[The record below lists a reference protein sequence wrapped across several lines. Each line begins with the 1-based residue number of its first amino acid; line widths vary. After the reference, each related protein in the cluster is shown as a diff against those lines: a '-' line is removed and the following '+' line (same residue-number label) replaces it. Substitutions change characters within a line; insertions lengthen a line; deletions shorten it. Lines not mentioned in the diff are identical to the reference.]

1 MSNLYLKFPTLEDKC
16 NVWDYRQEFL
26 SNGEMHIS
34 GSGNIE
40 DFGSYEEWLRKV
52 EKEVDIETCGEGRVP
67 CTQYLTYRYGD
78 NKLVGMLQIRHDL
91 NDYLLKFGGHIGDS
105 VRPSERNKGY
115 ATEQIA
121 LALKKCKSLKIKNVL
136 ITCRKSNKASAR
148 TIIKNNGV
156 FENELPYEEEF
167 MQRYWIEL
175 EK

>member
-1 MSNLYLKFPTLEDKC
+1 MSNLYLKFPTLEDKG
-16 NVWDYRQEFL
+16 NVWDYRQEFFE
-26 SNGEMHIS
+26 NGEMHITGS
-34 GSGNIE
+34 GSIE
-40 DFGSYEEWLRKV
+40 NFQTFEEWLKKT
-52 EKEVDIETCGEGRVP
+52 EKEVNPETCGEGRVP
-67 CTQYLTYRYGD
+67 CTQYLTYRLED
-78 NKLVGMLQIRHDL
+78 NKLIGMVQVRHDL

-167 MQRYWIEL
+167 MQRYWIEM
-175 EK
+175 